1 MYTINDLWSGSII
14 PCEMKTAQDS
24 QYAELLRTVIEQEDS
39 LFETFSE
46 EQKKLYNSIYDHQ
59 LKMMGLEVETA
70 FAIGFRI
77 AVGLVLDTFKR

>member
-14 PCEMKTAQDS
+14 PSEMKTTQDS

-46 EQKKLYNSIYDHQ
+46 EQKQLYNSICDHQ

-77 AVGLVLDTFKR
+77 AVGLVVDTFER